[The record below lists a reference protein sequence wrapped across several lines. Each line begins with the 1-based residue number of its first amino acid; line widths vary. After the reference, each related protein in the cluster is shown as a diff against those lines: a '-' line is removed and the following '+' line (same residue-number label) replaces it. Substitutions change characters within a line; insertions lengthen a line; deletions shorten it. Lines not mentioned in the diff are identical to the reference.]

1 MAMGVKRLQ
10 RPSFSVAWV
19 RITWLVCGDAPNSP
33 FPITPTLWRSACAG
47 ECWNQGC
54 LVLHRE
60 AVSRERERLEES
72 FWLACHQAWSQTRA
86 AHQLGL
92 TVLVCNP
99 SSWEAQVERS
109 GVQGHLWLH
118 SKLKFKAGLGSS
130 TLSQTKT
137 TVRHGQKQLYF
148 PIKTGSQL
156 TSQTVDGTKAHL
168 QVDEL
173 RKSKHC

>member
-1 MAMGVKRLQ
+1 MNGYGSEEIAEAQLCCSM
-10 RPSFSVAWV
+10 SENHM
-19 RITWLVCGDAPNSP
+19 TC
-33 FPITPTLWRSACAG
+33 LWRRSKQSLSYNANTLEECAG

-60 AVSRERERLEES
+60 AVSGERERLEES

-86 AHQLGL
+86 THQLGL

-99 SSWEAQVERS
+99 SSQEAQVERS
-109 GVQGHLWLH
+109 GVQGHLWRH
-118 SKLKFKAGLGSS
+118 SKLKFKAGLGSR

-156 TSQTVDGTKAHL
+156 TSQTVDGTTPTS
-168 QVDEL
+168 
-173 RKSKHC
+173 RWIT